1 MEKLADCALPEL
13 GLDAHSRQLL
23 DFGPRQFELLGEQL
37 KPVCAS
43 WWTAWTCRCSGQ
55 WPLAPILD
63 WFGLILVEID

>member
-37 KPVCAS
+37 QTRLRELVDGLNLSLGWQGAGS
-43 WWTAWTCRCSGQ
+43 QVAMTA
-55 WPLAPILD
+55 
-63 WFGLILVEID
+63 